1 MILHELLSRLQNI
14 LSNLSSQPFLRRWV
28 SISGLNSIFN
38 QNSDSNIW
46 LCFSNTEMSYKE
58 RSTYR
63 SCDTITKVDLE
74 IMIKKC
80 TDTRI
85 EYKNQSKTEN
95 DLLLASS
102 GIFFLSFHFFF
113 FLDFFPTILFEQIS
127 MYNKWNELFP
137 SK

>member
-1 MILHELLSRLQNI
+1 
-14 LSNLSSQPFLRRWV
+14 
-28 SISGLNSIFN
+28 
-38 QNSDSNIW
+38 
-46 LCFSNTEMSYKE
+46 MSYKE

-63 SCDTITKVDLE
+63 SCDTISKVDLK

-80 TDTRI
+80 TDIRI

-127 MYNKWNELFP
+127 MYNK
-137 SK
+137 